1 MHGMDALEK
10 ENEKLMKVLRIRIR
24 KLNQYL
30 RVIRPVDFRKV
41 DRDVDTILGQID
53 ELQQGNVEKRVA
65 IEKLEKEIKN
75 LKAEN
80 LKKKATETPKSL
92 LLLNQNHKLA

>member
-10 ENEKLMKVLRIRIR
+10 ENEKLMKVLKIKIR

-30 RVIRPVDFRKV
+30 RMMRLDEIDFRKV
-41 DRDVDTILGQID
+41 DRDVDSILEQID
-53 ELQQGNVEKRVA
+53 GLQQGNVEKRVA

-80 LKKKATETPKSL
+80 LKKKATDTSKSL
-92 LLLNQNHKLA
+92 LLLN